1 VTETLS
7 WLALARGTLDRA
19 TERRGDE
26 EWLARVWA
34 HPRTRVLVVE
44 RGRALVRVQDSPA
57 LVLLPPAEAPDGERY
72 LLGVDADKGA
82 VENADGSSG
91 KGADEGA
98 GKNADGRA
106 DEDVNEGADEGD
118 EIAYFAVNGPLPA
131 VSGAEAG
138 TLRRVGALLND
149 RDSGLLVHAV
159 ALQNWHSTHPCCPR
173 CGSRTAVTS
182 AGASR
187 TCPDDGSE
195 HFPRVDPAVIMLV
208 YDDADRILLARQSQ
222 WPERRVSIL
231 AGFVEPGESLEQ
243 AVIREV
249 AEEVGL
255 TVRDLRYLGS
265 QPWPLPQSLMVGY
278 FCRAV
283 DARLLRVDEDE
294 IVEAH
299 WYTRDELRAAILAG
313 DILLPGKVSIA
324 RHLIENWY
332 GGELPGSWGL

>member
-1 VTETLS
+1 LAVTRINNETLS

-26 EWLARVWA
+26 EWLAKVWDY
-34 HPRTRVLVVE
+34 PRTRVLVVDQ
-44 RGRALVRVQDSPA
+44 GKALVQVQDSPA
-57 LVLLPPAEAPDGERY
+57 LVLVSPAEAPLGERY
-72 LLGVDADKGA
+72 LLGVD
-82 VENADGSSG
+82 
-91 KGADEGA
+91 
-98 GKNADGRA
+98 
-106 DEDVNEGADEGD
+106 EDDT
-118 EIAYFAVNGPLPA
+118 AYFAVNGPLPA
-131 VSGAEAG
+131 VAGAEEG
-138 TLRRVGALLND
+138 TLRRVGALLGD

-159 ALQNWHSTHPCCPR
+159 ALQNWHSTHPRCPR
-173 CGSRTAVTS
+173 CGARTSVVN

-187 TCPDDGSE
+187 KCPEDGSE

-208 YDDADRILLARQSQ
+208 YDDADRILLARQPQ

-255 TVRDLRYLGS
+255 GVGDLRYLGS
-265 QPWPLPQSLMVGY
+265 QPWPLPQSLMLGY
-278 FCRAV
+278 FCRAA
-283 DARLLRVDEDE
+283 DPDGMRVDDE
-294 IVEAH
+294 EIQEAY
-299 WYTRDELRAAILAG
+299 WFTRDELRAAVVAG

-324 RHLIENWY
+324 RHLIEHWY